1 MGSLE
6 NILSSC
12 SLSKNCDFHSESA
25 EQDSLIQ
32 VWQKTGMNIRNTAH
46 NLEICWCTN
55 PVSIQGRVQS
65 SVKAGESDI
74 RFRKKSGLWF
84 CTSFI
89 TQIIAYMHCFS
100 HWTTAIPFL
109 GPLQIDSADLQL
121 SQNFFQVLIFLCTDF
136 PHTFSKVGLCHLL
149 SALAGSSSVFT
160 LCLCR
165 AQNSINRCG
174 TKYKEEWGCDTVA
187 K

>member
-1 MGSLE
+1 MGSLQ
-6 NILSSC
+6 NTLSSC
-12 SLSKNCDFHSESA
+12 SLSKNCDFHSEGT
-25 EQDSLIQ
+25 EQVSLIQ
-32 VWQKTGMNIRNTAH
+32 VWQKTGTNIQNTPH
-46 NLEICWCTN
+46 DLEICRCTN
-55 PVSIQGRVQS
+55 PVSIQDRVQS
-65 SVKAGESDI
+65 SVKAEESDV

-84 CTSFI
+84 YTSFV

-109 GPLQIDSADLQL
+109 GLLLFDSADLQL
-121 SQNFFQVLIFLCTDF
+121 CQNFFQTLIFLCSDF

-165 AQNSINRCG
+165 AQNSINCSG
-174 TKYKEEWGCDTVA
+174 TKYKEE
-187 K
+187 